1 MSKPVFKIKYSF
13 LSLGISPAISTYI
26 LIFERSNPANFTFR
40 GRLFIMKG
48 GTMKPERSLKDLNLL
63 DRFLFAQA
71 MEDEENMRL
80 ILEIILG
87 REIVLKHL
95 PQTEKEA
102 RTSPLYRSIRLDV
115 IAADDQDNIY
125 DTEVQKRNTRN
136 LPRRSRYYEGF
147 ISTHMLPPGEVD
159 FDQLKDSYV
168 IIIAP
173 FDIFGKDR
181 YRYTFRMKCD
191 EIPELALGDGDIRI
205 FLNTRGTNDDQVS
218 PELVELLRYME
229 DSSKEVAS
237 GCSSPRI
244 HTLQERI
251 EAIKSSEE
259 VNVKYMQAWE
269 ERELDRREAREEGR
283 QEGRQEILKELIR
296 KKLAKGKD
304 ISVIAEEME
313 EEEETIRN
321 IVEDMSK
328 SK

>member
-26 LIFERSNPANFTFR
+26 LIFERSNTANFTFR

-283 QEGRQEILKELIR
+283 QEILKEQIR

-304 ISVIAEEME
+304 SSVIAEELEMDAE
-313 EEEETIRN
+313 IIEKI
-321 IVEDMSK
+321 IKDMCSDH
-328 SK
+328 

>member
-1 MSKPVFKIKYSF
+1 
-13 LSLGISPAISTYI
+13 
-26 LIFERSNPANFTFR
+26 
-40 GRLFIMKG
+40 
-48 GTMKPERSLKDLNLL
+48 MKPERSLKDLNLL

-87 REIVLKHL
+87 REIVLEHL

-191 EIPELALGDGDIRI
+191 EIPELILGDGDIRI

-283 QEGRQEILKELIR
+283 QEILKEQIR

-304 ISVIAEEME
+304 SSVIAEELEMDAE
-313 EEEETIRN
+313 IIEKI
-321 IVEDMSK
+321 IKDMCSDH
-328 SK
+328 

>member
-1 MSKPVFKIKYSF
+1 
-13 LSLGISPAISTYI
+13 
-26 LIFERSNPANFTFR
+26 
-40 GRLFIMKG
+40 
-48 GTMKPERSLKDLNLL
+48 MKPERSLKDLNLL

-173 FDIFGKDR
+173 FDIFGEDR

-191 EIPELALGDGDIRI
+191 EIPEIILGDGDIRI
-205 FLNTRGTNDDQVS
+205 FLNTRGTNDDQES
-218 PELVELLRYME
+218 SELVELLRYME

-283 QEGRQEILKELIR
+283 QEILKEQIR

-304 ISVIAEEME
+304 SSVIAEELEMDAE
-313 EEEETIRN
+313 IIEKI
-321 IVEDMSK
+321 IKDMCSDH
-328 SK
+328 

>member
-191 EIPELALGDGDIRI
+191 EIPELILGDGDIRI

-283 QEGRQEILKELIR
+283 QEILKEQIR

-304 ISVIAEEME
+304 SSVIAEELEMDAE
-313 EEEETIRN
+313 IIEKI
-321 IVEDMSK
+321 IKDMCSDH
-328 SK
+328 

>member
-1 MSKPVFKIKYSF
+1 
-13 LSLGISPAISTYI
+13 
-26 LIFERSNPANFTFR
+26 
-40 GRLFIMKG
+40 
-48 GTMKPERSLKDLNLL
+48 MKPERSLKDLNLL

-147 ISTHMLPPGEVD
+147 ISTHMLPLGEVD

-173 FDIFGKDR
+173 FDIFGEDW

-191 EIPELALGDGDIRI
+191 EIPELILGDGDIRI
-205 FLNTRGTNDDQVS
+205 FLNTRGTNDGQVS

-244 HTLQERI
+244 HTL
-251 EAIKSSEE
+251 
-259 VNVKYMQAWE
+259 
-269 ERELDRREAREEGR
+269 
-283 QEGRQEILKELIR
+283 
-296 KKLAKGKD
+296 
-304 ISVIAEEME
+304 
-313 EEEETIRN
+313 
-321 IVEDMSK
+321 
-328 SK
+328 

>member
-1 MSKPVFKIKYSF
+1 
-13 LSLGISPAISTYI
+13 
-26 LIFERSNPANFTFR
+26 
-40 GRLFIMKG
+40 
-48 GTMKPERSLKDLNLL
+48 
-63 DRFLFAQA
+63 
-71 MEDEENMRL
+71 MRL

-173 FDIFGKDR
+173 FDIFGEDR

-205 FLNTRGTNDDQVS
+205 FLNTRGTNDDQES

-283 QEGRQEILKELIR
+283 QEILKEQIR

-304 ISVIAEEME
+304 SSVIAEELEMDAE
-313 EEEETIRN
+313 IIEKI
-321 IVEDMSK
+321 IKDMCSDH
-328 SK
+328 

>member
-1 MSKPVFKIKYSF
+1 
-13 LSLGISPAISTYI
+13 
-26 LIFERSNPANFTFR
+26 
-40 GRLFIMKG
+40 
-48 GTMKPERSLKDLNLL
+48 MKPERSLKDLNLL

-173 FDIFGKDR
+173 FDIFGEDW

-191 EIPELALGDGDIRI
+191 EIPELILGDGDIRI
-205 FLNTRGTNDDQVS
+205 FLNTRGTNDDQES
-218 PELVELLRYME
+218 PELVELLHYME

-283 QEGRQEILKELIR
+283 QEILKEQIR

-304 ISVIAEEME
+304 SSVIAEELEMDAE
-313 EEEETIRN
+313 IIEKI
-321 IVEDMSK
+321 IKDMCSDH
-328 SK
+328 

>member
-1 MSKPVFKIKYSF
+1 M
-13 LSLGISPAISTYI
+13 
-26 LIFERSNPANFTFR
+26 
-40 GRLFIMKG
+40 
-48 GTMKPERSLKDLNLL
+48 NLL

-218 PELVELLRYME
+218 PELVELLHYME

-283 QEGRQEILKELIR
+283 QEILKEQIR

-304 ISVIAEEME
+304 SSVIAEELEMDAE
-313 EEEETIRN
+313 IIEKI
-321 IVEDMSK
+321 IKDMCSDH
-328 SK
+328 

>member
-1 MSKPVFKIKYSF
+1 
-13 LSLGISPAISTYI
+13 
-26 LIFERSNPANFTFR
+26 
-40 GRLFIMKG
+40 
-48 GTMKPERSLKDLNLL
+48 MKPERSLKDLNLL

-283 QEGRQEILKELIR
+283 QEILKEQIR

-304 ISVIAEEME
+304 SSVIAEELEMDAE
-313 EEEETIRN
+313 IIEKI
-321 IVEDMSK
+321 IKDMCSDH
-328 SK
+328 

>member
-26 LIFERSNPANFTFR
+26 LIFERSNPANFTFG

-95 PQTEKEA
+95 SQTEKEA

-159 FDQLKDSYV
+159 FQLKDSYV

-173 FDIFGKDR
+173 FDIFGEDW

-191 EIPELALGDGDIRI
+191 EIPELILGDGDIRI

-218 PELVELLRYME
+218 PELVELLHYME

-251 EAIKSSEE
+251 EAIKSIEE

-283 QEGRQEILKELIR
+283 QEILKEQIR

-304 ISVIAEEME
+304 SSVIAEELEMDAE
-313 EEEETIRN
+313 IIEKI
-321 IVEDMSK
+321 IKDMCSDH
-328 SK
+328 

>member
-1 MSKPVFKIKYSF
+1 
-13 LSLGISPAISTYI
+13 
-26 LIFERSNPANFTFR
+26 
-40 GRLFIMKG
+40 
-48 GTMKPERSLKDLNLL
+48 MKPERSLKDLNLL

-95 PQTEKEA
+95 PQTEREA

-173 FDIFGKDR
+173 FDIFGEDR

-283 QEGRQEILKELIR
+283 QEILKEQIR

-304 ISVIAEEME
+304 SSVIAEELEMDAE
-313 EEEETIRN
+313 IIEKI
-321 IVEDMSK
+321 IKDMCSDH
-328 SK
+328 

>member
-1 MSKPVFKIKYSF
+1 
-13 LSLGISPAISTYI
+13 
-26 LIFERSNPANFTFR
+26 
-40 GRLFIMKG
+40 
-48 GTMKPERSLKDLNLL
+48 MKPERSLKDLNLL

-191 EIPELALGDGDIRI
+191 EIPELILGDGDIRI

-218 PELVELLRYME
+218 PELVELLHYME

-269 ERELDRREAREEGR
+269 EKALERLGTGHSGSGRRVSAAYYVKVAVQHAVLDAAAIGKPRLEAVVLAELQQGEPRGDELHVGGR
-283 QEGRQEILKELIR
+283 DE
-296 KKLAKGKD
+296 
-304 ISVIAEEME
+304 S
-313 EEEETIRN
+313 
-321 IVEDMSK
+321 
-328 SK
+328 

>member
-1 MSKPVFKIKYSF
+1 
-13 LSLGISPAISTYI
+13 
-26 LIFERSNPANFTFR
+26 
-40 GRLFIMKG
+40 
-48 GTMKPERSLKDLNLL
+48 MKPERSLKDLNLL

-173 FDIFGKDR
+173 FDIFGEDR

-191 EIPELALGDGDIRI
+191 EIPEIILGDGDIRI

-283 QEGRQEILKELIR
+283 QEILKEQIR

-304 ISVIAEEME
+304 SSVIAEELEMDAE
-313 EEEETIRN
+313 IIEKI
-321 IVEDMSK
+321 IKDMCSDH
-328 SK
+328 

>member
-1 MSKPVFKIKYSF
+1 MIF

-218 PELVELLRYME
+218 PELVELLHYME

-283 QEGRQEILKELIR
+283 QEILKEQIR

-304 ISVIAEEME
+304 SSVIAEELEMDAE
-313 EEEETIRN
+313 IIEKI
-321 IVEDMSK
+321 IKDMCSDH
-328 SK
+328 

>member
-1 MSKPVFKIKYSF
+1 MIF

-283 QEGRQEILKELIR
+283 QEILKEQIR

-304 ISVIAEEME
+304 SSVIAEELEMDAE
-313 EEEETIRN
+313 IIEKI
-321 IVEDMSK
+321 IKDMCSDH
-328 SK
+328 